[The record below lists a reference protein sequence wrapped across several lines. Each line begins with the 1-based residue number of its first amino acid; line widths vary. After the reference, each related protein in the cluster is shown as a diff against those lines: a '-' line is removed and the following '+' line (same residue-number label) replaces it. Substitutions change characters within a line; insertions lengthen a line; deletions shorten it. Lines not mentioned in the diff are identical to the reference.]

1 MKPMQHRISL
11 GALALIVSLAL
22 PAGLLSLF
30 ASGTTGEEID
40 AADTIVVAR
49 VASLQAVDRPASTI
63 LTLDVERSI
72 LGAARDRVMHLTVG
86 GHPPLAVGDHVLALF
101 DEGGR
106 NMLGAYQVHKN
117 PATLEYAVSSPVTGL
132 GAQGINHEA
141 QNVPMPVM
149 AAAIL
154 ARRGLS
160 LDDGPMVDDQ
170 GDDEIHAIV
179 GPDAFEPN
187 NDLASATPVVLDLPK
202 PVTGMPTIITGLTI
216 APVDD
221 VDYFSF
227 EGSGLALLHAETL
240 NAGTADT
247 PDTFMGVF
255 DANSGNLLAFDDDS
269 GEGSF
274 SKIVVPLEMPG
285 NFAVAV
291 ESAPDLLL
299 DFDGDEGTTTG
310 DYELSLELE
319 LGSYLW
325 NSDDLIMGVSADGTF
340 IEDLI
345 GFKVVEGDDT
355 LLVGVP
361 ADGWAVEYDATSP
374 AGATHVFGGS
384 GDQLTDP
391 GFSSPLFPVSFAL
404 GPFFDSNGFNRRGTG
419 QAASVVSFSSSPTE
433 GVGVTLTYEVP
444 KSSPTA
450 RGTITLQ
457 KTGASDITNLAFTR
471 VLDVDLFGTG
481 ADTFHW
487 DFDAASPLKAFPVDV
502 ASNVGN
508 AIRPGAAS
516 GTQTDDLQS
525 VLSIEHGDGPAATYL
540 TGFTFVRG
548 FATEMDALMDA
559 QRRLREIGLTTM
571 VVAVDVDP
579 DDGTF
584 AAFGTGLGE

>member
-30 ASGTTGEEID
+30 SSVTTGEEID

-49 VASLQAVDRPASTI
+49 VASLQAVDHPQSTI
-63 LTLDVERSI
+63 LTLDVEQKV
-72 LGAARDRVMHLTVG
+72 LGAGSDHVMHLTVA

-101 DEGGR
+101 DGGSL
-106 NMLGAYQVHKN
+106 LGTYQMHKD
-117 PATLEYAVSSPVTGL
+117 PATLDYAVTSPVTGL
-132 GAQGINHEA
+132 GAQGIDHEA
-141 QNVPMPVM
+141 QNVPMPVL
-149 AAAIL
+149 AAAIQ
-154 ARRGLS
+154 ARRGVS
-160 LDDGPMVDDQ
+160 VDNGMIDDQ
-170 GDDEIHAIV
+170 GGDDTYAIV

-187 NDLASATPVVLDLPK
+187 DDLASATPVVLDLPK

-216 APVDD
+216 APETD

-240 NAGTADT
+240 DAGTADT

-255 DANSGNLLAFDDDS
+255 DANSGSLLAFDDDS
-269 GEGSF
+269 GDGSF

-285 NFAVAV
+285 DFAVAV
-291 ESAPDLLL
+291 ESAPDSLL

-345 GFKVVEGDDT
+345 GFKEVEGDDT

-361 ADGWAVEYDATSP
+361 ADGWGVEYDATSP

-391 GFSSPLFPVSFAL
+391 GFTSPLFPISFAL
-404 GPFFDSNGFNRRGTG
+404 GPFIDSNGFNRRGTG
-419 QAASVVSFSSSPTE
+419 EAASVVSFSSSPAE

-444 KSSPTA
+444 RSSPTA
-450 RGTITLQ
+450 SGTITLQ
-457 KTGASDITNLAFTR
+457 KTGSSDITNLTFTR

-487 DFDAASPLKAFPVDV
+487 TFDPASPIKAFPVDV
-502 ASNVGN
+502 ASNVSN
-508 AIRPGAAS
+508 AIRPGASS
-516 GTQTDDLQS
+516 GSQTDDLQS
-525 VLSIEHGDGPAATYL
+525 ALSIDHGDGPQATYL
-540 TGFTFVRG
+540 TGFTYVRG
-548 FATEMDALMDA
+548 HATEMDALMDA

-579 DDGTF
+579 DTGLY
-584 AAFGTGLGE
+584 AAFGTGLGQ